1 MHPCYELRYTQRV
14 GENDACGLS
23 QFGEDYFKLHVK
35 RRGPDHR
42 ALTLVDLIR
51 LEIPRCSTRA
61 GIVVDVLDALRV
73 ETVLPLP
80 KNFRS
85 SPGFLTCE
93 HTESRPER
101 RLRTRVVFCV
111 ARR

>member
-35 RRGPDHR
+35 RREPDHR